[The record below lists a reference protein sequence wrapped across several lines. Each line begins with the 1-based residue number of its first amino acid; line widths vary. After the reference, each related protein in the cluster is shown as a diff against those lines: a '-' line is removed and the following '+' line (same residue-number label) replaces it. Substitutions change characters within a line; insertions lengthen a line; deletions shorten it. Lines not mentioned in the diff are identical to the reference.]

1 MGLAAVCFFIALALM
16 NNTVRLTVFAR
27 RFLIRNMQLV
37 GAKPSFIRR
46 PFIWTYIKISFLA
59 SITSL
64 TVLFI
69 SIFQLNIQIDEFN
82 FFTKF
87 SDVVLLISFILL
99 YGISSSYMGLP
110 DAGLITFT
118 DMETQIRKI
127 VAASD
132 KPVIADADTGY
143 GGLLNVRHTV
153 KAYETLG
160 VAAIQI
166 EDQEYPKKCGHTPGR
181 RVIPISD
188 MISKIKVALDTR
200 ESDDFL
206 VIARTDSRTSLG
218 IEEAISRAVAFEE
231 AGADVIF
238 VESPESEEE
247 MWQINKAVGKPTL
260 ANMVSGGKTPIL
272 SSDRLQEMGFSIAIH
287 PALGFLAVGEALK
300 NAYSKLDNTGNVDG
314 VELEDLSSEQA
325 KYIGINPKGPFK
337 PEYYRY

>member
-1 MGLAAVCFFIALALM
+1 MQKKLRERLGSGKFITAPGVFDMISTLIANQMNFPALYV
-16 NNTVRLTVFAR
+16 T
-27 RFLIRNMQLV
+27 
-37 GAKPSFIRR
+37 G
-46 PFIWTYIKISFLA
+46 
-59 SITSL
+59 
-64 TVLFI
+64 
-69 SIFQLNIQIDEFN
+69 
-82 FFTKF
+82 
-87 SDVVLLISFILL
+87 

-247 MWQINKAVGKPTL
+247 MWQINKAVDKPTL

-272 SSDRLQEMGFSIAIH
+272 SSDRLHEMGFSIAIH

-314 VELEDLSSEQA
+314 VELEDFDKFSRVMGFEDVWNFEKKWSEL
-325 KYIGINPKGPFK
+325 
-337 PEYYRY
+337 